1 MIRVKYHKDHLLV
14 SQGVFMSTMLQQ
26 PVAIPPGSGKIL
38 KFLGVTHKLT
48 KSQTNGAF
56 YLCEAVFAPE
66 SGSPLHI
73 HHYEDEV
80 IHVLEGAIDIR
91 LDKEKLNVPVGGIVH
106 LPKNIPHA
114 LQNPLKTPS
123 KMMVFAIPGGLENYF
138 DEVDTALQNG
148 SLNNETHIKISMK
161 YGLEWLE

>member
-1 MIRVKYHKDHLLV
+1 MGTVVPQPAAILPEAGRV
-14 SQGVFMSTMLQQ
+14 
-26 PVAIPPGSGKIL
+26 L

-48 KSQTNGAF
+48 SEQTGGAF
-56 YLCEAVFAPE
+56 YVCEARFEPE

-91 LDKEKLNVPVGGIVH
+91 LATETLHVPVGGIIH
-106 LPKNIPHA
+106 LPKKIPHA
-114 LQNPLKTPS
+114 LYNPLKTPLRI
-123 KMMVFAIPGGLENYF
+123 MVHAIPGGLEHYF
-138 DEVDTALQNG
+138 DEVDAALEQG
-148 SLNNETHIKISMK
+148 SFNAEVHAQISKK

>member
-1 MIRVKYHKDHLLV
+1 MDTI
-14 SQGVFMSTMLQQ
+14 LQR

-38 KFLGVTHKLT
+38 RSLGVTHKLT
-48 KSQTNGAF
+48 RLQSNGTF

-91 LDKEKLNVPVGGIVH
+91 LDGKKLHAPVGGIIH

-114 LQNPLKTPS
+114 LQNPLKVPLRI
-123 KMMVFAIPGGLENYF
+123 MVYAIPGGLENYF

-148 SLNNETHIKISMK
+148 PLDQETHIKISMK

>member
-1 MIRVKYHKDHLLV
+1 METV
-14 SQGVFMSTMLQQ
+14 LQQ
-26 PVAIPPGSGKIL
+26 PVAIPPGSGKTL
-38 KFLGVTHKLT
+38 RFLGVTHKLT
-48 KSQTNGAF
+48 STQTGVAF

-80 IHVLEGAIDIR
+80 IYVLEGAIDIR
-91 LDKEKLNVPVGGIVH
+91 LDKKKLHAQVGGIIH

-114 LQNPLKTPS
+114 LQNPLKIPLRIL
-123 KMMVFAIPGGLENYF
+123 VYAIPSGLENYF
-138 DEVDTALQNG
+138 DEVDAALQND
-148 SLNNETHIKISMK
+148 SLANETHTKISMK

>member
-1 MIRVKYHKDHLLV
+1 MGTVLRR
-14 SQGVFMSTMLQQ
+14 
-26 PVAIPPGSGKIL
+26 PVAIHPGSGVRL
-38 KFLGVTHKLT
+38 DHLGVTHRLT
-48 KSQTNGAF
+48 GDQTGGAF

-80 IHVLEGAIDIR
+80 IHVLEGAIQIR
-91 LDKEKLNVPVGGIVH
+91 LDHGELHAPVGGVVH

-114 LQNPLKTPS
+114 LQNPLQIPLRVL
-123 KMMVFAIPGGLENYF
+123 VFAIPGGLENYF
-138 DEVDTALQNG
+138 NEVDAALQDG
-148 SLNNETHIKISMK
+148 SFNAEIHTKISAK